1 MLRWLCDST
10 RTECAWRITPYIYVA
25 RASNGKRDCDVKAL
39 PILACERLNM
49 MTSVRE
55 ERLGRMISIVAC
67 CRGATLCAHATR
79 DFRSQQKWCCGQDV
93 KVVPSSAFTQRTC
106 DWCGSLWKGG
116 DVVATSPVVLR
127 WLCDSTRT
135 GCAWRI
141 TPLCMWREQAI
152 REWSR
157 RAISIVACC
166 HGAKLCAH
174 AARDF
179 RSQHY

>member
-1 MLRWLCDST
+1 MLLLQPLPWCCVDCVIHHDGMCVKNNT
-10 RTECAWRITPYIYVA
+10 IMYVA
-25 RASNGKRDCDVKAL
+25 RTSNNRVISSGDLYCCLLPQCEALRTCRSGFPIATKRCCD
-39 PILACERLNM
+39 
-49 MTSVRE
+49 
-55 ERLGRMISIVAC
+55 
-67 CRGATLCAHATR
+67 
-79 DFRSQQKWCCGQDV
+79 QDV
-93 KVVPSSAFTQRTC
+93 KVVRSAAFTQRTC